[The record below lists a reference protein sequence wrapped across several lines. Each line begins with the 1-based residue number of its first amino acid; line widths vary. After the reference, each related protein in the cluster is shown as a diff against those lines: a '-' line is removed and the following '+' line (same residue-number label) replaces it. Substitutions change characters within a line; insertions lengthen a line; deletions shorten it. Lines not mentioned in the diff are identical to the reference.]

1 MIVCGSCFFSTSYYL
16 IFIFWGRSLCFL
28 FFLFVGNIIGGG
40 VLAVSGLFGDCLL
53 CVFFVHLCV
62 CIHKFLF
69 TIFGWVVCLFLLFV
83 LPILII
89 LIFIVCFLQKIR
101 RP

>member
-1 MIVCGSCFFSTSYYL
+1 MVPAFFYVLLFNIYFL
-16 IFIFWGRSLCFL
+16 GRSLCFL

-40 VLAVSGLFGDCLL
+40 VLAVSGLLL
-53 CVFFVHLCV
+53 WGLFVVCFFVHLCV